1 MRAEA
6 RVLILGRTSWHY
18 DRVRRA
24 AAARPPQARRSARVS
39 EKVAGRA
46 MPDFSKA
53 RPLRRVPRSRAAE
66 PRPSSRVPSA
76 PSLSVS
82 RLGDTHSTRTVL
94 LTRTCRAPATVAL
107 SSKSRRAFFA
117 ASCTAARAMGRRPA
131 SCRSRR
137 SATSCVASPSVHTL
151 LRGASATLPPGS
163 QRPGR
168 GDIYSCG
175 WRVTLAAVTS
185 TGGELRK

>member
-1 MRAEA
+1 MTK
-6 RVLILGRTSWHY
+6 L
-18 DRVRRA
+18 DVR
-24 AAARPPQARRSARVS
+24 PQRARRRLDGARVS
-39 EKVAGRA
+39 RK
-46 MPDFSKA
+46 
-53 RPLRRVPRSRAAE
+53 LRVEPCPTFRRRGLCDECASRAAE

-117 ASCTAARAMGRRPA
+117 ASCTVARAMGRRPA

-137 SATSCVASPSVHTL
+137 SAISSSW
-151 LRGASATLPPGS
+151 LRPPCTRSSGAPRRRCRLAASA
-163 QRPGR
+163 R
-168 GDIYSCG
+168 GG
-175 WRVTLAAVTS
+175 ATFTVAVARVTLAAVTS
-185 TGGELRK
+185 TGGRRASGNVRKEETWGGGVRG